1 MNEATSDDL
10 GAGGDGQRHT
20 VGSPER
26 VGTLVGAAYGLVAL
40 ASSAAAVVVPT
51 IRDEFSLSLAGAGW
65 VITAFVLALAAT
77 APLYGRFADRVGT
90 RTPVTIGL
98 VVMTV
103 GSIAAAIAPGIETLL
118 TGRVIQGAGAGAIPV
133 LAPAIV
139 AARTTV
145 EQRPRALTRMSGLAA
160 AAAAGLLVGAVIAEL
175 AGWRPVI
182 ALPAG
187 AIVLIAPTRRLATV
201 AGSGGGRFDVI
212 GAGAVAAI
220 TVGVNLSFQTP
231 TTPAVGV
238 IGIVIGAAAAGVAVW
253 SWPRRADPFIPA
265 TVLRRRATWQT
276 AIPASSIPAAYF
288 ALLIA
293 IPTIL
298 TENHDASR
306 ILIGMLLV
314 PAALAGAAVGPLAR
328 RLSQQRTQLQ
338 IAAISLGLAAAGLLV
353 TAVSTG
359 YPLGLAAGFAAVAV
373 SFGLGQAALLTVLSA
388 ATPPGE
394 RGAAL
399 AVFMVVFFAGGGL
412 GGTLLTVIAEAS
424 SFAVATA
431 VLATIPLTAALSTT
445 ATTSTTH

>member
-1 MNEATSDDL
+1 MRSVSAAQKMKRSS
-10 GAGGDGQRHT
+10 AA

-26 VGTLVGAAYGLVAL
+26 VGTVLGAAYGLVAL

-51 IRDEFSLSLAGAGW
+51 IRDEFSLSLAAAGW

-90 RTPVTIGL
+90 RNPVTIGL

-103 GSIAAAIAPGIETLL
+103 GSIAAGIAPGIEALL
-118 TGRVIQGAGAGAIPV
+118 TARVIQGAGAGAIPV

-139 AARTTV
+139 SARTSV
-145 EQRPRALTRMSGLAA
+145 EERPRALTRMSGLAA

-175 AGWRPVI
+175 VGWRLVI
-182 ALPAG
+182 ALPAA
-187 AIVLIAPTRRLATV
+187 AILLIAPTRRLATIG
-201 AGSGGGRFDVI
+201 GSGGGRFDVI
-212 GAGAVAAI
+212 GAGAVAAVA
-220 TVGVNLSFQTP
+220 VGVNLAFQLP
-231 TTPAVGV
+231 TAAAVGV
-238 IGIVIGAAAAGVAVW
+238 TGIVMAAAAGGVAVLN
-253 SWPRRADPFIPA
+253 WPRQADPFIPT
-265 TVLRRRATWQT
+265 TVLSRRATWQT
-276 AIPASSIPAAYF
+276 AIPAASIPAAYF

-306 ILIGMLLV
+306 IVIGLLLF

-328 RLSQQRTQLQ
+328 RLSRRRNQMQ
-338 IAAISLGLAAAGLLV
+338 IAAIGLGLAMAGLLV
-353 TAVSTG
+353 TAASLDFL
-359 YPLGLAAGFAAVAV
+359 PGLAAGFAAAAV

-388 ATPPGE
+388 ATPPDE

-412 GGTLLTVIAEAS
+412 GGTLLTVIADAS
-424 SFAVATA
+424 SLSVATA
-431 VLATIPLTAALSTT
+431 VLAMIPLLATLST
-445 ATTSTTH
+445 ATTSTAP